1 MLNNIQV
8 LRGYAVI
15 LVIFVHLGF
24 LLEKVGLKSFGHT
37 GVDLFFVI
45 SGFIMVHIS
54 KNRKADPLEFMKRR
68 VIRIVPLYWFVT
80 LGVSLIAFLAPK
92 LMPSIAADIDLIA
105 ILKSLFFIPW
115 MRTDV
120 EAFPI
125 VYVGWTLNLEMFFY
139 LVFAI
144 SLLFKDLL
152 RAVIF
157 SNVVLLALI
166 AVPFLTERDLGIF
179 SFYTNPR
186 IINFCFGMIIGLV
199 AARFPSS
206 LHPNVTK
213 SLIVLGVAC
222 GVILVFTNLHFLVV
236 ATSSAALVVIALL
249 LEKSGFVVRSKAL
262 LAIGDASYSIYLSHA
277 FVAILAERFILPK
290 VAGAGD
296 LVVYAT
302 ICFVITLCS
311 IVGIGIY
318 HFIERPVAKFKF

>member
-24 LLEKVGLKSFGHT
+24 LLDHVGIKSFGHS

-54 KNRKADPLEFMKRR
+54 KNRAPKPLEFMKRR
-68 VIRIVPLYWFVT
+68 VIRIVPLYWVVT
-80 LGVSLIAFLAPK
+80 LGVSLIAFVAPK
-92 LMPSIAADIDLIA
+92 LMPSIAGEIDIAA

-115 MRTDV
+115 MRNST

-144 SLLFKDLL
+144 GLLFKELH
-152 RAVIF
+152 RALIF
-157 SNVVLLALI
+157 TNLVLLALI
-166 AVPFLTERDLGIF
+166 MVPFLTDRDLGIL

-199 AARFPSS
+199 AAKFPRS
-206 LHPNVTK
+206 LHPNMTK
-213 SLIVLGVAC
+213 SLLVLACAC
-222 GVILVFTNLHFLVV
+222 GYILTFTELHFLVV
-236 ATSSAALVVIALL
+236 ATSSAALVVIALV
-249 LEKSGFVVRSKAL
+249 LENSGFVVKSKPL
-262 LAIGDASYSIYLSHA
+262 LAIGNASYSIYLSHA
-277 FVAILAERFILPK
+277 YVAILVERFVLPK
-290 VAGAGD
+290 VVGLGA
-296 LVVYAT
+296 LVIYTT
-302 ICFVITLCS
+302 IFLVIALCC
-311 IVGIGIY
+311 IVGIVIY
-318 HFIERPVAKFKF
+318 HFFERPVSKIKL